1 MIKKHLILSIL
12 FLSSLHI
19 SAQDSTLNTGF
30 GIGFHLSQY
39 QNDFGLGIN
48 LTSPCFANDH
58 IAVRLRGNVMW
69 LEHIENFETTWTPYS
84 NFQLG
89 IVGFGGSINN
99 FIRLYGEGG
108 VIGILPDSNFSSNDS
123 EFGGYGLFGF
133 EFFFKEAHNYFIEL
147 GGVGTGAQ
155 ANKVLTQPIYSN
167 GFMVNVGYRYVLK

>member
-1 MIKKHLILSIL
+1 
-12 FLSSLHI
+12 
-19 SAQDSTLNTGF
+19 
-30 GIGFHLSQY
+30 
-39 QNDFGLGIN
+39 
-48 LTSPCFANDH
+48 
-58 IAVRLRGNVMW
+58 MW